1 MARLSG
7 GFQKLH
13 TKLSGWRR
21 LAILNIGAM
30 VLLTL
35 LLCGFTVASILKT
48 DLSEIANEGYNYDE
62 ASRGDAVRNTF
73 LFHSSLCTEPT
84 ARNVNTVLHLIV
96 NAVSSAVLASS
107 NFFSQVLSS
116 PSRAEVDVSHARG
129 RSLDVGVLSWRN
141 ALGLSPFKTV
151 AWVALLVTSLPLHL
165 LFNSAILQSAD
176 SDGSHAQDGL
186 DGSKDYQTLPY
197 DLYVV
202 WGLSPTYLAGL
213 LALAIAA
220 IQIPWL
226 LGLLRMPGHMPPVG
240 SDSRAIAAA
249 CHVSPLSK
257 APLDEQ
263 KGGEGEG
270 YEPVSMADEEGHGG
284 LLAVSRSLLS
294 WGVVKMPQAWYDAH
308 VDRRNAPESRRAVEH
323 LSFGTSLDGVKKPIR
338 GRIYS

>member
-1 MARLSG
+1 MLTKALIRGHQVGTYRL
-7 GFQKLH
+7 QLPYKY
-13 TKLSGWRR
+13 
-21 LAILNIGAM
+21 
-30 VLLTL
+30 
-35 LLCGFTVASILKT
+35 SILLIILSVVLHFL
-48 DLSEIANEGYNYDE
+48 LSE
-62 ASRGDAVRNTF
+62 SSFVV
-73 LFHSSLCTEPT
+73 LF
-84 ARNVNTVLHLIV
+84 
-96 NAVSSAVLASS
+96 
-107 NFFSQVLSS
+107 
-116 PSRAEVDVSHARG
+116 
-129 RSLDVGVLSWRN
+129 
-141 ALGLSPFKTV
+141 K
-151 AWVALLVTSLPLHL
+151 
-165 LFNSAILQSAD
+165 
-176 SDGSHAQDGL
+176 DGM
-186 DGSKDYQTLPY
+186 
-197 DLYVV
+197 YVV

-226 LGLLRMPGHMPPVG
+226 LGLLRLPGHVPPVG
-240 SDSRAIAAA
+240 SDSQAIAAA

-338 GRIYS
+338 GRLYS

>member
-1 MARLSG
+1 M
-7 GFQKLH
+7 
-13 TKLSGWRR
+13 
-21 LAILNIGAM
+21 
-30 VLLTL
+30 
-35 LLCGFTVASILKT
+35 
-48 DLSEIANEGYNYDE
+48 
-62 ASRGDAVRNTF
+62 
-73 LFHSSLCTEPT
+73 
-84 ARNVNTVLHLIV
+84 
-96 NAVSSAVLASS
+96 
-107 NFFSQVLSS
+107 
-116 PSRAEVDVSHARG
+116 
-129 RSLDVGVLSWRN
+129 
-141 ALGLSPFKTV
+141 
-151 AWVALLVTSLPLHL
+151 
-165 LFNSAILQSAD
+165 
-176 SDGSHAQDGL
+176 
-186 DGSKDYQTLPY
+186 
-197 DLYVV
+197 YVV

-270 YEPVSMADEEGHGG
+270 YEPVSMADKEGHGG

-338 GRIYS
+338 GRLYS

>member
-1 MARLSG
+1 M
-7 GFQKLH
+7 
-13 TKLSGWRR
+13 
-21 LAILNIGAM
+21 
-30 VLLTL
+30 
-35 LLCGFTVASILKT
+35 
-48 DLSEIANEGYNYDE
+48 
-62 ASRGDAVRNTF
+62 
-73 LFHSSLCTEPT
+73 
-84 ARNVNTVLHLIV
+84 
-96 NAVSSAVLASS
+96 
-107 NFFSQVLSS
+107 
-116 PSRAEVDVSHARG
+116 
-129 RSLDVGVLSWRN
+129 
-141 ALGLSPFKTV
+141 
-151 AWVALLVTSLPLHL
+151 
-165 LFNSAILQSAD
+165 
-176 SDGSHAQDGL
+176 
-186 DGSKDYQTLPY
+186 
-197 DLYVV
+197 YVV

-308 VDRRNAPESRRAVEH
+308 VDRRNAPESRRAGEH

-338 GRIYS
+338 GRLYS

>member
-151 AWVALLVTSLPLHL
+151 AWYGTSGLPSLDLSDALQGWVSW
-165 LFNSAILQSAD
+165 A
-176 SDGSHAQDGL
+176 
-186 DGSKDYQTLPY
+186 
-197 DLYVV
+197 
-202 WGLSPTYLAGL
+202 WCYLA
-213 LALAIAA
+213 
-220 IQIPWL
+220 
-226 LGLLRMPGHMPPVG
+226 
-240 SDSRAIAAA
+240 
-249 CHVSPLSK
+249 
-257 APLDEQ
+257 
-263 KGGEGEG
+263 
-270 YEPVSMADEEGHGG
+270 
-284 LLAVSRSLLS
+284 
-294 WGVVKMPQAWYDAH
+294 
-308 VDRRNAPESRRAVEH
+308 
-323 LSFGTSLDGVKKPIR
+323 
-338 GRIYS
+338 